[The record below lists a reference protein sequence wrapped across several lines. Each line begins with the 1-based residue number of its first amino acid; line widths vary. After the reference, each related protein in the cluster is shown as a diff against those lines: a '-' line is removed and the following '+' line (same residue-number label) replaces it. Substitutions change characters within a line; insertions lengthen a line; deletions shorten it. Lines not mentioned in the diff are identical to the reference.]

1 MAAEGGHVGP
11 GVPPRRILVT
21 GSRGFVGRH
30 LMARLRT
37 DLPDAELAEAA
48 FDVTDAAAAEAAIRA
63 LRPDAC
69 VHLAAVAA
77 IPAARRDPE
86 RAWRVN
92 LYGTLA
98 LARALMAHAPGCVL
112 LFASSADAYG
122 ASFRLGRA
130 LDEGAPLA
138 PRNTYAATKAAADL
152 ALGAMAAEAGLR
164 VLRLRPFNHTGPGQS
179 SAYVVAAFAEQVA
192 RIAAGRQPPVLHVG
206 ALDPVRDFLDVR
218 DVCAA
223 YAACLRRADDLAPGT
238 VLNLASGVPRRVGE
252 VLDTLLH
259 LAGVRAS
266 VETDAARLRPSDI
279 PAATGDAGLARRLLG
294 WTPAIAWEQTLRDM
308 LDDWRDRVGRA

>member
-1 MAAEGGHVGP
+1 M
-11 GVPPRRILVT
+11 PPRRILVT

-30 LMARLRT
+30 LVGRLRA
-37 DLPDAELAEAA
+37 DLPGADLAEAA
-48 FDVTDAAAAEAAIRA
+48 FDVADAAAVEDAVRA

-77 IPAARRDPE
+77 IAAARQDPG

-92 LYGTLA
+92 LHGTLV
-98 LARALMAHAPGCVL
+98 LARALMAQAPGCVL

-122 ASFRLGRA
+122 ASFRAGHA

-138 PRNTYAATKAAADL
+138 PQNTYAATKAAADL
-152 ALGAMAAEAGLR
+152 ALGALAAEGGLR

-192 RIAAGRQPPVLHVG
+192 RIAAGLQPPVLRVG
-206 ALDPVRDFLDVR
+206 ALDPVRDFQDVR

-223 YAACLRRADDLAPGT
+223 YAACLRRADELAPGT
-238 VLNLASGVPRRVGE
+238 VLNVASGVPRRVGD
-252 VLDTLLH
+252 VLDALLR
-259 LAGVRAS
+259 LAGVEAS

-279 PAATGDAGLARRLLG
+279 PTATGDAGLARRVLD
-294 WTPAIAWEQTLRDM
+294 WAPAIPWEQTLRDV
-308 LDDWRDRVGRA
+308 LADWQGRIGRA

>member
-1 MAAEGGHVGP
+1 MRP

-30 LMARLRT
+30 LIARLRA
-37 DLPDAELAEAA
+37 DLPDADLAEAG
-48 FDVTDAAAAEAAIRA
+48 FDVADEAAVEDAVRA

-77 IPAARRDPE
+77 IAAARQDPG

-92 LYGTLA
+92 LHGTLV

-122 ASFRLGRA
+122 ASFRLGHA

-152 ALGAMAAEAGLR
+152 ALGALAAEGGLR

-192 RIAAGRQPPVLHVG
+192 RIAAGHQPPVLRVG
-206 ALDPVRDFLDVR
+206 ALDPVRDFQDVR
-218 DVCAA
+218 DVCRA
-223 YAACLRRADDLAPGT
+223 YVACLRRADELAPGT
-238 VLNLASGVPRRVGE
+238 VLNVASGVPRRVGD
-252 VLDTLLH
+252 VLDALLH
-259 LAGVRAS
+259 LAGVEAS

-279 PAATGDAGLARRLLG
+279 PTATGDAGLARRVLD
-294 WTPAIAWEQTLRDM
+294 WTPAIPWEQTLRDV
-308 LDDWRDRVGRA
+308 LADWQGRIGRA